1 MPSGVSSGALIV
13 DTGMNN
19 SGFMRGAQWFK
30 NAIIR
35 LKDFVVRMS
44 QDMSRS
50 SDSYTKTITE
60 QAKAMRELDREIAQ
74 MNKKYSKTMR
84 DIEET
89 KKAGGTAER
98 IAEMSSEAEKLLQK
112 IEALRMA
119 RDALG
124 NVESGFARVAEGATR
139 ARQSIVSMIAGGA
152 WSYLKNLA
160 VHAGNAAVQL
170 ARLAGRAIVSGIR
183 KIGSTA
189 ASAAKSLFGLNR
201 NAKKSNMTLKRG
213 LWNLIKYGLGIRSLY
228 VLFNRLRT
236 AIKDGFSEL
245 AKQDVRVKE
254 SLNTLKTALGGLKGS
269 LAAAFAPIL
278 TAITPALE
286 TLINMLTRAINTI
299 GMFFA
304 ALTGQS
310 YTYVSKGVASV
321 GDSAKGSSKQVQ
333 ELKRQLAGFDELNIL
348 SANNGSGG
356 GSGSSGDSAGFTY
369 EKQPISSAIK
379 NFVDEMKRMFANGE
393 YEQIGAVIAD
403 GINKA
408 IAKVQNLVKWE
419 NIKSAVTRVI
429 DTAAGI
435 FNGFVKRIKWRQLGE
450 AMAEAANSLIKT
462 AEYAL
467 LKFDFVGV
475 AKGITES
482 INRFIERVDW
492 TRLGSTIAT
501 YAGKI
506 IMALKTALTEFKWG
520 DTGTKFAQALNGFF
534 KQQWIWTAAGDSINK
549 AIRGL
554 LDFTKNFVITFDAVQ
569 AAKDIKAALSRI
581 DWEGIARDVWDL
593 AKIAFSKAGD
603 FIKVLLGGDIY
614 DTSKNAV
621 DQLWARGSGETSSA
635 KYAKSTSKLFSELA
649 TTILSAIKKAF
660 DSIPWSEWGDKLRDF
675 LINIE
680 WDKVW
685 DAAYQALV
693 SFLQGLGD
701 FFGSLLFGKDRWDQF
716 NAALNKNIG
725 SGKGQT
731 FGGILGDALIGKPQI
746 ELLKKVQEYGQ
757 SKGFNVL
764 GAVGGSMIGKPIAE
778 IIGNGI
784 SSGVDFFKKTT
795 KKIADTFNPIAD
807 KAALVL
813 KSRVDDVNKNFEKN
827 KTYDTPNWLP
837 ALIFGGNSLLDKA
850 EEVYDSADD
859 MVTGLTAA
867 AKQISENAK
876 NGNINEPDVLD
887 KVVKT
892 AVKSAV
898 FGPLN
903 FLLPTEGKKTAKTPE
918 EMRTQFGL
926 NGGDLAGWDNLFSDN
941 TSALEQNTK
950 ATVAQVRGIKKI
962 DSNTTRTLFSSKHAQ
977 LAYETGASSAG
988 TTISKMQDQT
998 VNVPINFLPAG
1009 LSSYLNK
1016 PLEYLKNVF
1025 APGTDAQTRVSLIKQ
1040 GWTTI
1045 AAFVGNAVDVVTKLL
1060 KGNWSSIEGFVG
1072 NLVEVMTNLYRGN
1085 YSSISSFVGNLVEV
1099 ATNLY
1104 KGNYR
1109 TISDYVGDWVDVQTF
1124 LTNRGTNWAN
1134 GLVQWITGNRYGEIT
1149 VGLNVGL
1156 TKLGA
1161 QVLANIRGRAL
1172 GGWYSAGG
1180 IGHNF
1185 ASGGIIRNG
1194 IASAWSKLPRYANG
1208 TSRAHG
1214 TMFIAGEAG
1223 PEIVGH
1229 INGRTEIL
1237 NKSQLA
1243 QTMQSAVSS
1252 GMVNALRGITFKMP
1266 AMATGG
1272 IMPYEVSAQIAKSA
1286 ADIQG
1291 TLDANNEDLIQTIIS
1306 VIGAQTTAL
1315 VTALTNNRQTVGG
1328 QSAQQIINEINRRT
1342 QMFSASPLAGV

>member
-13 DTGMNN
+13 DTGLNN
-19 SGFMRGAQWFK
+19 SKFMRGAQQFK
-30 NAIIR
+30 NALNS
-35 LKDFVVRMS
+35 LKNTVNRVG
-44 QDMSRS
+44 QDMSRNG
-50 SDSYTKTITE
+50 DTYTRTIGE
-60 QAKAMRELDREIAQ
+60 QTKATRALNREIAQ
-74 MNKKYSKTMR
+74 TNKQYMDVVREMNQIQKTGGDSKRYAQLSAEAQKLSSQLVAMR
-84 DIEET
+84 SAKNELGGVE
-89 KKAGGTAER
+89 AGF
-98 IAEMSSEAEKLLQK
+98 
-112 IEALRMA
+112 
-119 RDALG
+119 DH
-124 NVESGFARVAEGATR
+124 VAAGATR
-139 ARQSIVSMIAGGA
+139 ARQSIISMIAGGA
-152 WSYLKNLA
+152 WSYLKKLA

-183 KIGSTA
+183 KIGSA
-189 ASAAKSLFGLNR
+189 AGTAAKSLFGLNR

-254 SLNTLKTALGGLKGS
+254 SLTTLKTALGGLKGS

-286 TLINMLTRAINTI
+286 TLINMLTRAITTI

-321 GDSAKGSSKQVQ
+321 GDSAKSSSKKVQ

-348 SANNGSGG
+348 SANNGSSGG
-356 GSGSSGDSAGFTY
+356 GGSSGDSAGFTY

-379 NFVDEMKRMFANGE
+379 NFVDEMKRMFADGE
-393 YEQIGAVIAD
+393 YEQIGAVLAN

-435 FNGFVKRIKWRQLGE
+435 FNGFVKRIKWKKLGE
-450 AMAEAANSLIKT
+450 SMAEAANSLIKT

-482 INRFIERVDW
+482 INRFISRVEW
-492 TRLGSTIAT
+492 EKLGKTIAT
-501 YAGKI
+501 FAGKI

-520 DTGTKFAQALNGFF
+520 DTGTKLAAAINGFF
-534 KQQWIWTAAGDSINK
+534 RQQWIWTAAGDTINK

-554 LDFTKNFVITFDAVQ
+554 LDFTKNFVVTFDAVQ

-593 AKIAFSKAGD
+593 AKIAFGKAGD

-725 SGKGQT
+725 GGTGKT
-731 FGGILGDALIGKPQI
+731 FGEILGDALIGKPQI

-757 SKGFNVL
+757 SKGFNIL

-778 IIGNGI
+778 TIGKGI

-795 KKIADTFNPIAD
+795 KKIADTFNPIVD

-813 KSRVDDVNKNFEKN
+813 KSRVDEVNKNFEQN

-850 EEVYDSADD
+850 EDVYDSADD

-867 AKQISENAK
+867 AKQIGENAK

-887 KVVKT
+887 KVVNT

-950 ATVAQVRGIKKI
+950 ATVAQVKGIKKI

-1045 AAFVGNAVDVVTKLL
+1045 AAFVGNAVSVVTTLL
-1060 KGNWSSIEGFVG
+1060 KGNWSSIGGFVG
-1072 NLVEVMTNLYRGN
+1072 NLVN
-1085 YSSISSFVGNLVEV
+1085 V

-1109 TISDYVGDWVDVQTF
+1109 TISDFVGDWIDVQTF
-1124 LTNRGTNWAN
+1124 LTNRGTNWQN

-1194 IASAWSKLPRYANG
+1194 ISSAWSKLPRYANG
-1208 TSRAHG
+1208 TARAHG